1 MKKTDFNKFKAFK
14 FHGFKKKKTP
24 ESMPD
29 VEMLENELVREK
41 HKITYRKAVRTTV
54 YAMIV
59 AAAAAVLVAVLFLP
73 VFKIYGS
80 SMTPTLR
87 EGDIVIAVSVKKFK
101 TGDLVGFYHGNKL
114 LVKRCIAGPGQSVD
128 LDPDGNVYINGKI
141 IKEPNIKEKAFGECD
156 LPLPYQVPD
165 KKWFFMGDHRE
176 TSIDSRSSSVGCI
189 DEEQI
194 KGKVVFRIWP
204 LDRFGAVK

>member
-1 MKKTDFNKFKAFK
+1 MKIISINKSKKTQVSD
-14 FHGFKKKKTP
+14 
-24 ESMPD
+24 SMPE
-29 VEMLENELVREK
+29 VEMLENELHREK
-41 HKITYRKAVRTTV
+41 HKMTYRKAVRTTV

-59 AAAAAVLVAVLFLP
+59 AAAAAVLIAVLFLP
-73 VFKIYGS
+73 VFRIYGS
-80 SMTPTLR
+80 SMTPTLS
-87 EGDIVIAVSVKKFK
+87 EGDIVIAVSAKKFK
-101 TGDLVGFYHGNKL
+101 PGDLVGFYHGNKL

-128 LDPDGNVYINGKI
+128 LDPDGNVYINGEMI
-141 IKEPNIKEKAFGECD
+141 EEPDIKEKAFGECD

-176 TSIDSRSSSVGCI
+176 TSIDSRSSSIGCI

-204 LDRFGAVK
+204 LNRLGSVK